1 MSLIDAQI
9 KSINEMIIESKAD
22 KVSTEKVN
30 RTVKLF
36 NQVEK
41 QMRLKLQLAKVTKGD
56 TSVLLK
62 DL

>member
-36 NQVEK
+36 NQIEK